1 MSKCYLLLRE
11 WEQRIP
17 RRQSPQIRY
26 CHPELASVSWKLPTA
41 PPHAPPST
49 PSLPERE
56 ADSRPCCPGR
66 QRPGGQGRGRR
77 GRLPS
82 LAAGSTASRSF
93 PGGRGPALPPRHA
106 DGRGGGVRAS
116 PSAPALPQSPPGPAH
131 GSQGTTMASSHGDRA
146 APGITG
152 RDAPCAAP
160 PRGAGALSPRVTPA
174 ARPRPRRARVPAR
187 DRPAP
192 LPAPRALLG
201 AAR

>member
-11 WEQRIP
+11 WEQRVP

-26 CHPELASVSWKLPTA
+26 CHPELASVSWKLP
-41 PPHAPPST
+41 PHAPPST

-56 ADSRPCCPGR
+56 ADSPPRCPGR

-106 DGRGGGVRAS
+106 DGRGGGVGVS

>member
-11 WEQRIP
+11 WEQRVP

-26 CHPELASVSWKLPTA
+26 CHPELASVSWKLP
-41 PPHAPPST
+41 PHAPPST

-56 ADSRPCCPGR
+56 ADSPPCCPGR

-106 DGRGGGVRAS
+106 DGRGGGVGVS
-116 PSAPALPQSPPGPAH
+116 PSAPALPQSPPGSAH
-131 GSQGTTMASSHGDRA
+131 GSRRWH
-146 APGITG
+146 
-152 RDAPCAAP
+152 
-160 PRGAGALSPRVTPA
+160 RVTETERLPGSRAGTRRAQPLRAGRGLCLRGDSPA